1 MRSVLSCLGIAF
13 AIDTSLENAQCF
25 SPLNPQ
31 NSFDPLKSEL
41 SGYLDDCFCQIS
53 ELDNVTSSDTTKR
66 TPSANANSGI

>member
-1 MRSVLSCLGIAF
+1 MN
-13 AIDTSLENAQCF
+13 D
-25 SPLNPQ
+25 
-31 NSFDPLKSEL
+31 EL